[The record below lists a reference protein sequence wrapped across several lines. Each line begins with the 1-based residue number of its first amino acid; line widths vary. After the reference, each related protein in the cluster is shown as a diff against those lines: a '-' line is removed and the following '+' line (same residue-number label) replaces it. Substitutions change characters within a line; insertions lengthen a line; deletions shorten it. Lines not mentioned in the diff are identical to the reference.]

1 MLRDDRYRMSR
12 WKEQRQESE
21 LPLPP
26 APEPPPDNLGSVA
39 LQFHDTWNS
48 MYVPLVF

>member
-12 WKEQRQESE
+12 SAEVNRTE
-21 LPLPP
+21 PPAPP
-26 APEPPPDNLGSVA
+26 APEPPVDNLGSVA
-39 LQFHDTWNS
+39 LQFHDSWNS